1 MMTSAT
7 AAAPGLDRALAL
19 NTRSGRSPL
28 PGVPSSP
35 ARPADRVTTVD
46 LSGLFA
52 KLRSTLASR
61 GPSPFVGVQREID
74 GLTASIKSILN
85 SGPRDV
91 GIVDVSNAIDD
102 YTIGRVN
109 LDPGRY
115 DIDINILQSAQ
126 TAGLYLSLGTVRFG
140 GVDTGL
146 NFNGTGTTSNST
158 FQIEISGALG
168 SRELSF
174 SSGQTLAQV
183 AAAINT
189 FTDVTGVVATA
200 SASPARGAGG
210 IALRS
215 SEFGSAG
222 FVSVEILN
230 EPSFAN
236 DQVGVFRFQPDD
248 ASSGGIDRQSRVSF
262 TDAAAGIGDTGQD
275 VLALINGIA
284 ALGVGKK
291 LFSEQPGFTAMFD
304 LRAGDGP
311 GAQELGSFQ
320 ALTLVVASGSSLG
333 TIVPQGGGGSDPFAS
348 TRPARPAFN
357 QLI

>member
-1 MMTSAT
+1 MMTSAP
-7 AAAPGLDRALAL
+7 AAAPGLDRALAI
-19 NTRSGRSPL
+19 NTRPGRSPL
-28 PGVPSSP
+28 PGAPSSS

-115 DIDINILQSAQ
+115 DIDINMLQSAQ
-126 TAGLYLSLGTVRFG
+126 TAGLYLSLGTADR
-140 GVDTGL
+140 TGQDL
-146 NFNGTGTTSNST
+146 GLDFNGTSTSAGST
-158 FQIEISGALG
+158 FAIEISGALG
-168 SRELSF
+168 ARQLAF
-174 SSGQTLAQV
+174 ASGQTLVDV
-183 AAAINT
+183 AAAINAVS
-189 FTDVTGVVATA
+189 DMTGVEATA
-200 SASPARGAGG
+200 SATSLRGGVV
-210 IALRS
+210 LRS
-215 SEFGSAG
+215 AEFGSSG

-230 EPSFAN
+230 EPSFTS
-236 DQVGVFRFQPDD
+236 DQVGVYRFAPDD
-248 ASSGGIDRQSRVSF
+248 SSNEGLDRQSRVSF
-262 TDAAAGIGDTGQD
+262 ADAAAGIGDTGQD

-291 LFSEQPGFTAMFD
+291 LFTEQPGFTAMFD

-333 TIVPQGGGGSDPFAS
+333 TIVPQGGGGGAPDPFAS
-348 TRPARPAFN
+348 TRPARPTFN